1 MFSMI
6 VKNIEKDVMTHERMA
21 LEFEEGEECGFDSRE
36 DEVVPK
42 VEDVSLVDGVFDGA
56 FGGDGDED
64 FSIGEGF
71 DLLSGLDDEAC
82 VEAMEVEEEEEKCGE
97 DDEENEEDDYLI
109 KMRWM
114 NLEKHGYSE

>member
-1 MFSMI
+1 MI
-6 VKNIEKDVMTHERMA
+6 SRLRRRCV
-21 LEFEEGEECGFDSRE
+21 FEEKGEECGFDSRE

-42 VEDVSLVDGVFDGA
+42 VEDVSLVDGVFND
-56 FGGDGDED
+56 
-64 FSIGEGF
+64 
-71 DLLSGLDDEAC
+71 GLDDEAC